1 MRDIKYTELVFK
13 LQFIENVKLPKY
25 KILMLNGALLN
36 ILLNCYCINE
46 RKCISCSILT
56 KCLIQKLLG
65 NSYEANKPLILQS
78 HNIKPYY
85 LIDCSNEGRS
95 FNQNEGLIFNI
106 RLINEGIDYISQFIY
121 AFDQLGSIGLGE
133 NKAKYYLTGI
143 YNNKG
148 NPIFQNGM
156 LYETNILIEY
166 ISNYIAYKKQSIIK
180 GVTTLLFTMPFQPDQ
195 TNFKPYFAINDL
207 RNSIRN
213 RLKSLNV
220 IEEDEKLLDAFLDD
234 RNIINFRLN
243 IIRNN
248 YPIKE
253 LGRKETIL
261 GFKGKINF
269 SQEAYNLIDYLIACE
284 KLCIGSH
291 IIFGYGRLTVKG
303 EGQDAR

>member
-1 MRDIKYTELVFK
+1 MKNETNDEVLLLRDIKYTELVFK

-166 ISNYIAYKKQSIIK
+166 ISNYIAYK
-180 GVTTLLFTMPFQPDQ
+180 
-195 TNFKPYFAINDL
+195 
-207 RNSIRN
+207 
-213 RLKSLNV
+213 
-220 IEEDEKLLDAFLDD
+220 
-234 RNIINFRLN
+234 
-243 IIRNN
+243 NN
-248 YPIKE
+248 
-253 LGRKETIL
+253 L
-261 GFKGKINF
+261 
-269 SQEAYNLIDYLIACE
+269 
-284 KLCIGSH
+284 
-291 IIFGYGRLTVKG
+291 
-303 EGQDAR
+303 